1 MHIGLL
7 YLDDRHLEDLLLV
20 QRLARVLKQLPA
32 PLVLVH
38 GSGGRAEQ
46 LLEAEG
52 YVPERQQGV
61 LVARDDRERA
71 LIERGIRETNQR
83 LVAGLNELLI
93 PAVGIQGSDRG
104 LLKRSGSGVLQA
116 GQVAWLEQLLRQG
129 VWPVLST
136 LVDPGGSPVE
146 AAAAEILIALAQAWP
161 PGIIQILLLCKTQGE
176 VAAPEVAAVCRKAGL
191 NLWEGRLE
199 ELPDTLKTDIFTS
212 SRGLNA

>member
-52 YVPERQQGV
+52 YVPERRQGV
-61 LVARDDRERA
+61 LVARNDRERA

-104 LLKRSGSGVLQA
+104 LLKRSGNGALQV
-116 GQVAWLEQLLRQG
+116 GQVVWLEQLLRQG

-136 LVDPGGSPVE
+136 LVDPGGPPVE
-146 AAAAEILIALAQAWP
+146 APAAEILIALAQAWP
-161 PGIIQILLLCKTQGE
+161 PGIIQMLLLCKTQGE
-176 VAAPEVAAVCRKAGL
+176 VAAPEVAAACRQAGL

-199 ELPDTLKTDIFTS
+199 DLPDALKTDIFTS

>member
-1 MHIGLL
+1 MPIGLL
-7 YLDDRHLEDLLLV
+7 YLDDLHLADLLLV
-20 QRLARVLKQLPA
+20 QRLARVLKQLPV
-32 PLVLVH
+32 PLLLVH

-52 YVPERQQGV
+52 YIPERQHGV
-61 LVARDDRERA
+61 LVARNDRERA

-104 LLKRSGSGVLQA
+104 LLKRSGNGRLQVR
-116 GQVAWLEQLLRQG
+116 QVVWLEQLLRQG

-136 LVDPGGSPVE
+136 LVDSGGPPVE

-161 PGIIQILLLCKTQGE
+161 PGTIQVLLLCKAPGE
-176 VAAPEVAAVCRKAGL
+176 VAAPEVAAACRHAGL
-191 NLWEGRLE
+191 NPWTGRLE
-199 ELPDTLKTDIFTS
+199 DLPSTLQTDIFTS
-212 SRGLNA
+212 IRGFPA